1 MVNSWHFGFF
11 HITYLPLSCAP
22 LPQVFRPCVL
32 DHTHPIHTGGP
43 DPRNGRSKSTLPK
56 SPDLARRCTRFLN
69 LARHSLSRLVANM
82 VVVDGVDLDSLDY
95 IHKFPYN
102 GTIATGGDSLR
113 EDLNIFY
120 ESGDI
125 AWMIT
130 STALVLLMIPGVG
143 FFYSGL
149 ARRKSALSLIWLSVM
164 GTAVTTFQWFFWGY
178 SLTFSHTASSYIGD
192 LSNFGFKDVLAQP
205 SVGTSRIPDLLFAV
219 YQGMFSAITVALAT
233 GAVAERGRMLP
244 CIVFMLIWS
253 TIIYDPIACWT
264 WNPAGWSNKLGGL
277 DFAGGTPVHIASGT
291 AALAYSMMLGKR
303 RGHGTHELNFRP
315 HNVTHIV
322 IGTVFLWVGWFGF
335 NAGSALS
342 ANMRAVMA
350 AWVTNLAACVGGIT
364 WCVLDYRLERKWSTV
379 GFCSG
384 VVAGLVA
391 ITPGSG
397 FVPSWA
403 AVPFGVLGACFANY
417 ATKLKF
423 VLGIDD
429 SLDIFAVHAVGGFVG
444 NILTALF
451 AADYIAHLDGVT
463 VINGG
468 WINQHWI
475 QLAYQLADSV
485 AGGVYSFGGTCII
498 LFVINLIPGL
508 KIRADEEAEILGIDD
523 AEIGEFAYD
532 YVELT
537 REVLTEVENDD
548 GNSRFSADGNPTFDP
563 REKNSIPLIDARVFA
578 TQSSHLPHAQ

>member
-1 MVNSWHFGFF
+1 
-11 HITYLPLSCAP
+11 
-22 LPQVFRPCVL
+22 
-32 DHTHPIHTGGP
+32 
-43 DPRNGRSKSTLPK
+43 
-56 SPDLARRCTRFLN
+56 
-69 LARHSLSRLVANM
+69 M
-82 VVVDGVDLDSLDY
+82 VVLEGVDLDALNY
-95 IHKFPYN
+95 IIKIPYN
-102 GTIATGGDSLR
+102 GTGATGGDSLT
-113 EDLNIFY
+113 EDLNIWY
-120 ESGDI
+120 ESGDVG
-125 AWMIT
+125 WMIT
-130 STALVLLMIPGVG
+130 ATALVLLMIPGVG

-164 GTAVTTFQWFFWGY
+164 ATAVTTFQWFFWGY

-192 LSNFGFKDVLAQP
+192 LTNFGFKDVLAQP
-205 SVGTSRIPDLLFAV
+205 SVGSTRIPDLLFAV

-244 CIVFMLIWS
+244 CVIFMFIWS

-264 WNPAGWSNKLGGL
+264 WNPAGWSNKMGGL

-303 RGHGTHELNFRP
+303 RGHGTHELNYRP

-342 ANMRAVMA
+342 ANLRAVMA
-350 AWVTNLAACVGGIT
+350 AVVTNLAACVGGIT
-364 WCVLDYRLERKWSTV
+364 WCVLDYRLEGKWSTV

-397 FVPSWA
+397 YVPAWA
-403 AVPFGVLGACFANY
+403 AVIYGILGAGFANY

-423 VLGIDD
+423 IVRIDD
-429 SLDIFAVHAVGGFVG
+429 ALDIFAVHAVGGFVG
-444 NILTALF
+444 NICTAFF
-451 AADYIAHLDGVT
+451 AADYIAHLDGFT
-463 VINGG
+463 VIKGG
-468 WINQHWI
+468 WVNHHWI
-475 QLAYQLADSV
+475 QLAYQLADSIC
-485 AGGVYSFGGTCII
+485 GGVYSFGGTCII
-498 LFVINLIPGL
+498 LFLLNLIPGL
-508 KIRADEEAEILGIDD
+508 QLRATEDAEILGIDD

-537 REVLTEVENDD
+537 REVLNDIEAD
-548 GNSRFSADGNPTFDP
+548 ATSRYSAEAANPFDP
-563 REKNSIPLIDARVFA
+563 REKHSIPLDSRGGYPGP
-578 TQSSHLPHAQ
+578 SSHAQ